1 MSLKIF
7 SGNSGIPIDHQEGMA
22 TNYTIENLDTYDT
35 PFLAVYPDKI
45 RRNIDLLISMFGSKN
60 QVRPHV
66 KTHKCPEVVRLFIVA
81 GITKFKCAT
90 VAEAEMLAIN
100 GAEDI
105 LIAYQPVGP
114 KIDRFINLMLQYP
127 ASRFS
132 CLVDHITSATQISDA
147 ASDSGVMAEVW
158 IDLNVGMD
166 RTGIVPGDEVI
177 KLFHRCSSLNNIK
190 ILGLHAYDGHLTEP
204 NEKVR
209 LARAEAG
216 FNTVRNLVSELE
228 YSGFDTPRIV
238 AGSTPTIRFY
248 AKHPDVECSPG
259 TCVYWDRHYQDS
271 FPELGFEAAAAVV
284 TRVISKPHTETA
296 CLDLGYKS
304 VSSEG
309 KPDERIWMPELPEAM
324 VISQSEEHLLVSG
337 TPKLQ
342 VGDAVYGLPYH
353 IGRTCNLYEGCAV
366 VEQRQ
371 IVSRWNHTARSR
383 HINI

>member
-1 MSLKIF
+1 
-7 SGNSGIPIDHQEGMA
+7 MA
-22 TNYTIENLDTYDT
+22 TNYTIENLDSYDT
-35 PFLAVYPDKI
+35 PLLAVYPEKI
-45 RRNIDLLISMFGSKN
+45 SRNIDLIISMFESKN
-60 QVRPHV
+60 QIRPHV
-66 KTHKCPEVVRLFIVA
+66 KTHKCPEVVRLLLAA

-90 VAEAEMLAIN
+90 VAEAEMLAAT

-114 KIDRFINLMLQYP
+114 KVGRFINLMLEYP

-132 CLVDHITSATQISDA
+132 CLVDNLTSATRISDA
-147 ASDSGVMAEVW
+147 ASASGAIAEVW

-166 RTGIVPGDEVI
+166 RTGIIPGDEAV

-204 NEKVR
+204 DEKVR

-216 FNTVRNLVSELE
+216 FNAVRKLVSELE
-228 YSGFDTPRIV
+228 HAGYDAPCIV
-238 AGSTPTIRFY
+238 AGSTPILRFY
-248 AKHPDVECSPG
+248 AGHPDVECSPG
-259 TCVYWDRHYQDS
+259 TFIYWDRHYQDS

-284 TRVISKPHTETA
+284 TRVISKPYSGTA

-309 KPDERIWMPELPEAM
+309 KPDERIWMPELPEAE
-324 VISQSEEHLLVSG
+324 VVSQSEEHLLVSG
-337 TPKLQ
+337 TPTLQ

-366 VEQRQ
+366 VEQGH
-371 IVSRWNHTARSR
+371 IVSHWNHTARSR
-383 HINI
+383 QINI